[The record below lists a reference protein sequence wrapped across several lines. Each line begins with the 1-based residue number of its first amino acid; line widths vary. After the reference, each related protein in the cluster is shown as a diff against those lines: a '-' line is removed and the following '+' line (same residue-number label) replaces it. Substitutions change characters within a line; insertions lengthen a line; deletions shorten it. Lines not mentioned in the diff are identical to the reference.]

1 MSDYKTWDDLKI
13 RWNKLN
19 FQLLECLQKGL
30 QPYSRHGNP
39 VSCPF
44 RYHKY
49 SHLHNLQSEN
59 KKYISNLKRN
69 PDYDDL
75 VDSILPSD
83 AEKGSKKSAEDRI
96 KKLEKENLNILDKMA
111 KIKEGDPHL
120 NLWENFVNPRA
131 DGVIDKIITD
141 LKEAIFKMKNVIEF
155 EKKHKLG
162 KFKNQARLRPSQKAR
177 KECRKVAKKLRDKYP
192 EMSISEMADHKEIMK
207 VGGNYTKGARHQ
219 WICDL
224 FPEHLRKPGR
234 KRLILKK

>member
-1 MSDYKTWDDLKI
+1 MSDYKTWDGLKI
-13 RWNKLN
+13 RWNKLH

-30 QPYSRHGNP
+30 QPYS
-39 VSCPF
+39 PF

-59 KKYISNLKRN
+59 KKYISNLKMN

-111 KIKEGDPHL
+111 KIKEEDPHL
-120 NLWENFVNPRA
+120 NSWKNFVNPRA

-141 LKEAIFKMKNVIEF
+141 LKEAIFKMKDVIEF

-162 KFKNQARLRPSQKAR
+162 KFKKQARLRPSQKAR
-177 KECRKVAKKLRDKYP
+177 KVML
-192 EMSISEMADHKEIMK
+192 
-207 VGGNYTKGARHQ
+207 
-219 WICDL
+219 
-224 FPEHLRKPGR
+224 
-234 KRLILKK
+234 

>member
-75 VDSILPSD
+75 VDSIQPSD
-83 AEKGSKKSAEDRI
+83 AEKGSKKSAKDRI

-120 NLWENFVNPRA
+120 NSWKNFVNPIA

-141 LKEAIFKMKNVIEF
+141 LKEAIF
-155 EKKHKLG
+155 
-162 KFKNQARLRPSQKAR
+162 
-177 KECRKVAKKLRDKYP
+177 
-192 EMSISEMADHKEIMK
+192 
-207 VGGNYTKGARHQ
+207 
-219 WICDL
+219 
-224 FPEHLRKPGR
+224 
-234 KRLILKK
+234 